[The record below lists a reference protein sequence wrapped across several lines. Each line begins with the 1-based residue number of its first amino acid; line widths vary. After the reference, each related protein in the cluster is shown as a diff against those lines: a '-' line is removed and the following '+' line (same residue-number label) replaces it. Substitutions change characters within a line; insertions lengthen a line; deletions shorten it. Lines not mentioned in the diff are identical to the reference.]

1 LQILFTAASIMRL
14 IKDWLNN
21 EHVIVADDVLIEMR
35 KFVLDVNGLL
45 ETLDINDLYLLERL
59 VLEVV
64 QGIREKVCMRAFL

>member
-1 LQILFTAASIMRL
+1 MRL

-21 EHVIVADDVLIEMR
+21 EHVIVADDVLTEMR

-45 ETLDINDLYLLERL
+45 EILDISDLHPLERL